1 MIHRLMVLLS
11 DHTVRTIAAAIRIFA
26 VAMLV
31 FALSLMTKR
40 EAREII
46 EAIKAISVY
55 RGTETNKLLAEIKDH
70 LSAIKWLL
78 FVALIVFVSHRL
90 THG

>member
-1 MIHRLMVLLS
+1 
-11 DHTVRTIAAAIRIFA
+11 
-26 VAMLV
+26 
-31 FALSLMTKR
+31 MTKR

-78 FVALIVFVSHRL
+78 VVALIVFVSHRL

>member
-1 MIHRLMVLLS
+1 
-11 DHTVRTIAAAIRIFA
+11 
-26 VAMLV
+26 
-31 FALSLMTKR
+31 MTKR

-46 EAIKAISVY
+46 EAIKAIPVY
-55 RGTETNKLLAEIKDH
+55 RGAEANKQLAAIKDH

-78 FVALIVFVSHRL
+78 GVIVVALIVFVSHRL